1 MTCVLPAPSLKP
13 LSPREES
20 VVRLAGMGLTDKGIA
35 CELGIAEGTVG
46 HYWRRAFHKLRVNS
60 RAAAVA
66 VWFEVRIRD

>member
-1 MTCVLPAPSLKP
+1 MHLSLPR

-20 VVRLAGMGLTDKGIA
+20 VIRLASLGATDKTIGS
-35 CELGIAEGTVG
+35 ELGIAEGTVG

-66 VWFEVRIRD
+66 VWYEHSHCQ